1 MLLAAFALPL
11 VALAHAEL
19 ESASPPDGAVLDSPP
34 TEIVLTFTEALDPVK
49 SHMELNGPDGT
60 QVAAGVVDPAN
71 EKAMRID
78 PPELEPGAY
87 EIRSTAFAAHDGA
100 LKRETLTFT
109 ITEPSPTPT
118 ATPTPA
124 PSASAV
130 PVPVAIRVAV
140 GEPDAGPVGRGPHER
155 LWGGRP
161 PADPRRPDRR
171 GAARGDAPA
180 RTIARR
186 RTRVSRAPALRL
198 AVVAAVAALLLA
210 GPAATVAHSLD
221 ATYQSRLPLVVY
233 LVGAAL
239 AVGLSFA
246 FLLLADV
253 RADPPTLTSP
263 GRLPP
268 AWLRTALRAIGL
280 IGWSWIV
287 VQGILGGDSAG
298 DVSTLFLWVYGW
310 VGVASISALVGPIW
324 HWLDPFATL
333 FDIGAA
339 VARRLGVHGW
349 DPADYPARLARWPAV
364 VGLVFFVWLELVG
377 AGGGPSSLFIVLV
390 GYTAFT
396 LAMMAQFGR
405 DAWRRNGETFSVWFR
420 LLNRLAPFGLVDD
433 EGHVQR
439 RPFASG
445 LLLPGWTTAD
455 IVLVA
460 IGTGSI
466 LYDGLSQTTPWFS
479 VFGAPAVPI
488 ETLQL
493 AGLSRHH
500 RRSPRWPCRGSSA
513 PPRPVRGCCRSPSAT

>member
-1 MLLAAFALPL
+1 M
-11 VALAHAEL
+11 
-19 ESASPPDGAVLDSPP
+19 S
-34 TEIVLTFTEALDPVK
+34 
-49 SHMELNGPDGT
+49 
-60 QVAAGVVDPAN
+60 
-71 EKAMRID
+71 
-78 PPELEPGAY
+78 
-87 EIRSTAFAAHDGA
+87 
-100 LKRETLTFT
+100 
-109 ITEPSPTPT
+109 
-118 ATPTPA
+118 
-124 PSASAV
+124 
-130 PVPVAIRVAV
+130 
-140 GEPDAGPVGRGPHER
+140 
-155 LWGGRP
+155 
-161 PADPRRPDRR
+161 
-171 GAARGDAPA
+171 
-180 RTIARR
+180 RT
-186 RTRVSRAPALRL
+186 PALRL
-198 AVVAAVAALLLA
+198 AVFAAVAAFLLA

-233 LVGAAL
+233 LIGAAM

-253 RADPPTLTSP
+253 QADPPGLTSP

-268 AWLRTALRAIGL
+268 AWLRTALRAVGL
-280 IGWSWIV
+280 IGWSWII
-287 VQGILGGDSAG
+287 VQGIVGGDSAG

-310 VGVASISALVGPIW
+310 VGVAAVSALVGPIW

-349 DPADYPARLARWPAV
+349 DPADYPARLGRWPAV
-364 VGLVFFVWLELVG
+364 VGLAFFVWLELVG
-377 AGGGPSSLFIVLV
+377 AGGGPNSLFIVLV

-405 DAWRRNGETFSVWFR
+405 DEWRRNGETFSVWFR

-445 LLLPGWTTAD
+445 LLLPGWTTTD
-455 IVLVA
+455 IMLVA

-488 ETLQL
+488 ATLQL
-493 AGLSRHH
+493 LGFLGVIALASLAVARLVGTAATGAGLLPIAVGYLIAHYFTYLLIDGQRIIVALADPLQQGWDLGGFGWAFLEPTSAFLPPGLVWTIQIAAVVGGHMLGAWGGHVVAAWSASSGARSH
-500 RRSPRWPCRGSSA
+500 RRREVPLAVMMVALTTLTLWSLGQSLIVETPAGTPPTGSVPAGAHVPADS
-513 PPRPVRGCCRSPSAT
+513 RPDA